1 MLSLILLFS
10 CRGVD
15 KGLDYGSKGEAHVKF
30 KVSGWGYEED
40 KNFQAGLKKS
50 AKNEIQSKLVKF
62 SKDVNILVEVK
73 PDDGSQNNLQA
84 SSQNKLNIKSA
95 PISWGLEAGRRYRII
110 VYDKATEKYVT
121 YQDYTIGQEA
131 TAAPMKLDFGKEYI
145 FVAYAF
151 LFTQDFPG
159 APSTDDLSK
168 AKESLTNLNNDSGPL
183 YFRKDDIGPLSAA
196 TTIDIV
202 FKTKIASMYFVLNST
217 IGDITSLSNVQISP
231 NYVNSD
237 FKMSNGDLIVT
248 GAQNSLGVAFDTT
261 SGKTLTSRNVYVNVG
276 SPPVTSNGSL
286 SIGSITI
293 NGVTKN
299 NITVSNINIKPGF
312 NYNVNM
318 SFMPSGDIIVDP
330 ETVLIDGR
338 LWKRHNNGADT
349 SIDPDKTPFD
359 VRATGNYYQWGNPN
373 PLANGTTMFRQIA
386 WNYPQTPMPNGSWV
400 DGGKNNNDPCP
411 TGFRIPTL
419 DEILSLNT
427 TMNILGPTQG
437 VSAQD
442 ANTIYTSIAGK
453 VLISKNNPNVKLTF
467 PMAGGIYVDVNPD
480 RRNGQRYTLA
490 NVNHNYWVSTVP
502 GDANSANVMS
512 FNEGST
518 GIGRATSIRT
528 MGYAVRCIGEK

>member
-1 MLSLILLFS
+1 MNIKRKVIVSSLSMLSLILLFS

-15 KGLDYGSKGEAHVKF
+15 KGIDYGSKGEAHVKF

-62 SKDVNILVEVK
+62 SKDIDMLVEIK
-73 PDDGSQNNLQA
+73 PNDGSQNNLQA

-145 FVAYAF
+145 FIAYAF
-151 LFTQDFPG
+151 LFTNDFPG

-168 AKESLTNLNNDSGPL
+168 AKESLTNLNNNSGPL

-217 IGDITSLSNVQISP
+217 IGDITGLSNVQISP

-248 GAQNSLGVAFDTT
+248 GAQNSLGVRFDTT
-261 SGKTLTSRNVYVNVG
+261 SGKTLTSRNVYVNG
-276 SPPVTSNGSL
+276 GAPLTTAGSL
-286 SIGSITI
+286 SIGSII
-293 NGVTKN
+293 IDGVTRN

-312 NYNVNM
+312 NYNVNINLRR
-318 SFMPSGDIIVDP
+318 SDPTVKPVDP
-330 ETVLIDGR
+330 KVNWEEG
-338 LWKRHNNGADT
+338 
-349 SIDPDKTPFD
+349 
-359 VRATGNYYQWGNPN
+359 
-373 PLANGTTMFRQIA
+373 
-386 WNYPQTPMPNGSWV
+386 
-400 DGGKNNNDPCP
+400 
-411 TGFRIPTL
+411 
-419 DEILSLNT
+419 DEALEV
-427 TMNILGPTQG
+427 Q
-437 VSAQD
+437 
-442 ANTIYTSIAGK
+442 
-453 VLISKNNPNVKLTF
+453 F
-467 PMAGGIYVDVNPD
+467 
-480 RRNGQRYTLA
+480 
-490 NVNHNYWVSTVP
+490 
-502 GDANSANVMS
+502 
-512 FNEGST
+512 
-518 GIGRATSIRT
+518 
-528 MGYAVRCIGEK
+528 